1 MAVELRWTKAALLLT
16 VFAVILALL
25 SLLTEYYWLRVEVE
39 TDGPLPY
46 FRTYDF
52 YLMGL
57 ETGDSLRF
65 YEHTNFGEIGGV
77 ITTTAALVVVW
88 ALFSLFYVSALADG
102 LAGFYRG
109 WLLMALS
116 LSPLFYYTLSISAAA
131 DSCVDG
137 HFESGLSP
145 GPIILLLASL
155 MQVAAVLSRN
165 LQVLSQRISVRKAAQ
180 EGPGAGDQR
189 VG

>member
-25 SLLTEYYWLRVEVE
+25 SLLTEYYELRVEVE
-39 TDGPLPY
+39 TDGPVPY
-46 FRTYDF
+46 FITYDF
-52 YLMGL
+52 YLMGQ

-65 YEHTNFGEIGGV
+65 YDYTGFEEIGSV
-77 ITTTAALVVVW
+77 ITITAALVVVW
-88 ALFSLFYVSALADG
+88 ALFSSLYISALADG
-102 LAGFYRG
+102 APGFYRG
-109 WLLMALS
+109 WLVMALS

-137 HFESGLSP
+137 NFQSGISP
-145 GPIILLLASL
+145 GPVILLLASL

-165 LQVLSQRISVRKAAQ
+165 LQVLSRRISVRKVIR
-180 EGPGAGDQR
+180 EDLGAGDQR
-189 VG
+189 AR